1 MYNLRQII
9 ETHISPDI
17 ELISIKYD
25 ARSGF
30 VRVTIDAVD
39 GISVDKT
46 AILAKEIKN
55 NEEIIS
61 NFPQGIRIE
70 VGTPGLDSNLE
81 KIFQFKKNIGRKI
94 ELEYLNKDST
104 VKKTFLL
111 SYVDDDGISVE
122 KDNYKNNINYNDI
135 ISAKVK
141 ISFD

>member
-1 MYNLRQII
+1 MDNLRQII

-17 ELISIKYD
+17 ELISTKYD
-25 ARSGF
+25 ERSGF
-30 VRVTIDAVD
+30 VRVIIDSFD

-104 VKKTFLL
+104 VKETCLL

-122 KDNYKNNINYNDI
+122 KDSDNNNINYNDI

>member
-1 MYNLRQII
+1 MDNLRQII

-30 VRVTIDAVD
+30 VRVTIDSAD

-104 VKKTFLL
+104 VKETCLL